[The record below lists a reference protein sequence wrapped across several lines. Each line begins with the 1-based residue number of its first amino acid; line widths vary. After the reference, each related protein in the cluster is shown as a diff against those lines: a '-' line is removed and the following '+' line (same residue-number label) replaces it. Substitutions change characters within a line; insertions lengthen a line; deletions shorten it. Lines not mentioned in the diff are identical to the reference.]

1 MRDTD
6 VTSGPAVRRRLR
18 TVDNLPATA
27 DLVVVGAG
35 IVGCATAFF
44 ATAAGLRTVVLD
56 ARPRPATLTTP
67 ASTGAFR
74 LQFDN
79 AEEIALVR
87 EGVELFDAFA
97 ERTGLT
103 GYDIGLRRN
112 GYLFCARSE
121 ASMARQQRMAAVVRE
136 AGVGDVELLSGDE
149 ARHRFPYLSADVLA
163 ARFRQGDGFL
173 DPVRV
178 AFGFALA
185 AAGGDGVKR
194 PAGTASATFAL
205 GSRATG
211 FRLAG
216 DRLLSV
222 ETAHGAVA
230 APDAVIATGPFL
242 ARVAA
247 LAGLSVDLR
256 PTRRQKLV
264 LPDVPEVPPAAP
276 MTIDEETAAH
286 WRPAYGGAFALMTD
300 PSTPPDDPSWN
311 VATSADFA
319 FRLLDPASATSL
331 AAVSP
336 FWREVWDRGTPW
348 FLQAGQYEYTPDRR
362 PYIGATAIRGLHLNG
377 GYSGHG
383 VMGATGGSR
392 LLIDLLTARRT
403 GPDWAIHPMSPDANP
418 FRPDRPIDVR
428 EHDIL

>member
-1 MRDTD
+1 
-6 VTSGPAVRRRLR
+6 VTTGPAIHRRLR
-18 TVDNLPATA
+18 AFDDVPPTA

-87 EGVELFDAFA
+87 EGVELFGAFA
-97 ERTGLT
+97 ERAGLP
-103 GYDIGLRRN
+103 GYDIGLHRS
-112 GYLFCARSE
+112 GYLFCARDE
-121 ASMARQQRMAAVVRE
+121 ASIGRQHRMAALARE
-136 AGVGDVELLSGDE
+136 AGIDDVELLDGDE
-149 ARHRFPYLSADVLA
+149 ARHRFPYLSPDVLA

-173 DPVRV
+173 DPVRL
-178 AFGFALA
+178 AYGFALA
-185 AAGGDGVKR
+185 ASGGEGVER
-194 PAGTASATFAL
+194 VPGSATAAFVSGA
-205 GSRATG
+205 RVTG

-216 DRLLSV
+216 DRLLAV

-230 APDAVIATGPFL
+230 APNAVIAAGPFL
-242 ARVAA
+242 GRVAG
-247 LAGLSVDLR
+247 LAGLAVDLR

-264 LPDVPEVPPAAP
+264 LPDVPEVPREAP

-300 PSTPPDDPSWN
+300 PTTPPDEPSWN
-311 VATSADFA
+311 VPTSADFA
-319 FRLLDPASATSL
+319 FRLLDPASATGL
-331 AAVSP
+331 AAVTP
-336 FWREVWDRGTPW
+336 FWRDVWDRGTPW
-348 FLQAGQYEYTPDRR
+348 FPQAGQYEYTPDRR
-362 PYIGATAIRGLHLNG
+362 PFIGATVIRGLHLNG

-392 LLIDLLTARRT
+392 LLLDLLTGRRT
-403 GPDWAIHPMSPDANP
+403 GPDWAINPGSAKANP
-418 FRPDRPIDVR
+418 FRPDRPLDAR

>member
-1 MRDTD
+1 
-6 VTSGPAVRRRLR
+6 V
-18 TVDNLPATA
+18 PATA
-27 DLVVVGAG
+27 DLVIVGAG

-44 ATAAGLRTVVLD
+44 ATAAGLSTVVLD

-87 EGVELFDAFA
+87 EGVELFEAFP
-97 ERTGLT
+97 ERTGLP

-112 GYLFCARSE
+112 GYLFCARE
-121 ASMARQQRMAAVVRE
+121 QASVGRQQRMVAIQRA
-136 AGVGDVELLSGDE
+136 AGVEDIELLSGDD
-149 ARHRFPYLSADVLA
+149 ARHRFPYLGPEVIS
-163 ARFRQGDGFL
+163 ARFRPGDGFL
-173 DPVRV
+173 DPIRV
-178 AFGFALA
+178 AYGLALSA
-185 AAGGDGVKR
+185 SGGDGVAR
-194 PAGTASATFAL
+194 GAAAATASFCF
-205 GSRATG
+205 GSRVSG

-216 DRLLSV
+216 DRLLAV

-230 APDAVIATGPFL
+230 APNAVIATGPFL
-242 ARVAA
+242 GRVAS
-247 LAGLSVDLR
+247 LAGLAVDVR

-264 LPDVPEVPPAAP
+264 LPDVAEVPPDAP

-286 WRPAYGGAFALMTD
+286 WRPAHRGAFALMTD
-300 PSTPPDDPSWN
+300 PTTRPEEPAWN

-319 FRLLDPASATSL
+319 FRLLDPASPTSL
-331 AAVSP
+331 AAVTP
-336 FWREVWDRGTPW
+336 FWSEVWARGAGW

-362 PYIGATAIRGLHLNG
+362 PYIGATSIRGLHLNG

-392 LLIDLLTARRT
+392 LLVDLLTGRKT
-403 GPDWAIHPMSPDANP
+403 GASWAINPATPDVNP
-418 FRPDRPIDVR
+418 FRPDRPMADR